1 MTRFRNISSGV
12 EVDVP
17 SRPSW
22 DRWEKLDGTH
32 AVLPDDDAPDDDA
45 PDDEP
50 AGDPAGDPSVPGG
63 DGVPDVT
70 ASRAEWAAYAA
81 TKGIEPGTLTRAQ
94 LRTAV
99 AGL

>member
-32 AVLPDDDAPDDDA
+32 AVLPDDDAPDD
-45 PDDEP
+45 E
-50 AGDPAGDPSVPGG
+50 PAGDPSVPGG